1 MSYIN
6 SLSQTLFLQNAIKT
20 QNQNLTTLQQIVA
33 SGGQKA
39 QDFSG
44 FTPTV
49 GDFDLKTR
57 GAMSRNSAY
66 KDTISTLSTRTQQI
80 ENSLTSVDSG
90 INNLANTI
98 TQLNV
103 QDPTG
108 AAVRQTAQ
116 DTLNQAVSQLNTTSD
131 GVPLFSG
138 VATNT
143 TNAPSFPIA
152 STTAIENMVT
162 ANLPAA
168 VTTLNAMFAAQV
180 PAIAPVTTTTF
191 TGQTIPSTATGALA
205 QYAGMTDAQA
215 AVAIVFNN
223 PANTSTW
230 FVPGAAGV
238 PAAPAQVADDQSI
251 QASVTANPNIPANG
265 TNPYGTAIKNTL
277 ESVVAAAVLTPS
289 NFVNQA
295 DYNRFLVG
303 QIGQINNASSNI
315 NTAVAVNGVVRGE
328 LGTAQT
334 ANDTSTNLL
343 QQAIDTNEVQDVAT
357 SVTNLQN
364 LQTQLQA
371 TYQVTAQLKGLSLAN
386 FL

>member
-6 SLSQTLFLQNAIKT
+6 SLSQTLFLQSAIKT
-20 QNQNLTTLQQIVA
+20 QNQQLSILQQIIA

-44 FTPTV
+44 FTPSV
-49 GDFDLKTR
+49 GDFDLRTR
-57 GAMSRNSAY
+57 GAISRNSAY
-66 KDTISTLSTRTQQI
+66 MNTISTLSTRTQGI
-80 ENSLTSVDSG
+80 ETALTSVDSEV
-90 INNLANTI
+90 NNLANTI
-98 TQLNV
+98 TQLNA

-108 AAVRQTAQ
+108 SAVRQTAS
-116 DTLNQAVSQLNTTSD
+116 DTLNQVISQLNTTSD

-152 STTAIENMVT
+152 ASNTIESLLTPANLSAEAATLGVNYPFGSGAGATPASAAADADSVVTAI
-162 ANLPAA
+162 
-168 VTTLNAMFAAQV
+168 
-180 PAIAPVTTTTF
+180 
-191 TGQTIPSTATGALA
+191 
-205 QYAGMTDAQA
+205 
-215 AVAIVFNN
+215 FNN

-265 TNPYGTAIKNTL
+265 TNTFGTAIKDTL
-277 ESVVAAAVLTPS
+277 AAVAAVATLTPA
-289 NFVNQA
+289 NFSNQA
-295 DYNRFLVG
+295 DYDQFLVT
-303 QIGQINNASSNI
+303 QIGQINTASSEI
-315 NTAVAVNGVVRGE
+315 NSAVAVNGVVRGE

-334 ANDTSTNLL
+334 TNDTSTNLL
-343 QQAIDTNEVQDVAT
+343 QQSVDTNEVQDVAT

-386 FL
+386 FLPA